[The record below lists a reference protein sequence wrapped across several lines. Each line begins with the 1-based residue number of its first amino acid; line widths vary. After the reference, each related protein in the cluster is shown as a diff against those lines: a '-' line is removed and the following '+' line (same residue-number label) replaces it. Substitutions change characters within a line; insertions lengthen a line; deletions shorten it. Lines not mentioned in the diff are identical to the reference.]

1 MKRIV
6 VDVAAQRLTVYRDGE
21 TERDYPCSTSRYGIG
36 CREGSNRTPV
46 GLHMVAEKYG
56 DGVPLGGVFRSRV
69 YTGETVRPDRSKTPS
84 GQDCITTR
92 ILRLRG
98 MQPGIN
104 QGGNRDSYRR
114 YIYIHGTPEEGLI
127 GTPSSHGCI
136 RMTNADVLDL
146 YERIPVGTV
155 VEIRG

>member
-21 TERDYPCSTSRYGIG
+21 IECSYPCSTSRYGTG
-36 CREGSNRTPV
+36 EQEGSNRTPT
-46 GLHMVAEKYG
+46 GLHIVAEKYG
-56 DGVPLGGVFRSRV
+56 DGVPIGGVFRSRV
-69 YTGETVRPDRSKTPS
+69 PTGEVVRPTRSKTPS
-84 GQDCITTR
+84 GLDCITTR

-98 MQPGIN
+98 MQPGVN
-104 QGGNRDSYRR
+104 QGGDRDSYRR

-146 YERIPVGTV
+146 YERIPVGTP
-155 VEIRG
+155 VEIG